1 MASLKDIQDQIN
13 NNTFDPSKLNA
24 RQRKAVDEAIRRGLI
39 TGPSMNEL
47 QSERAGAAKDV
58 ATIDAAVKN
67 PIGVKL
73 QQQGSSLDGRSEA
86 VLAGDLIGSITPYV
100 MMRKKIFSA
109 AKSKVPGDK
118 NTGLFA
124 RTKMFSNF
132 SDKLTARLP
141 GRFKLLGGLTKL
153 LAKVADPT
161 IGRVLA
167 SPLGKAEMMS
177 VLGGT
182 AGAGAGSVTY
192 DMLNE
197 TVGVAAMDAIASDLE
212 NMSPKEVN
220 TDMMANAADA
230 MFTALAWNAGAA
242 ALTPVIT
249 KSLGKIGR
257 LAIGAKSKDAKELVN
272 IARDKGLP
280 LPMVM
285 TAQEGTG
292 LLGGF
297 AAKYFKVLGIMPFIN
312 GIGKE
317 ALQGAEQAAGRN
329 YLNNDVLKYGPLIK
343 TGMLSATV
351 WKQADAA
358 FKQNS
363 NLINSSYKA
372 FDTLADTIGNPK
384 VIPTGHV
391 KKMAGD
397 YVGELSMKYP
407 GLTAYANDAMGNI
420 DMKALE
426 KLQGTGDPLA
436 LFFRYMNKIDDF
448 VTPKQYKGMMETLNR
463 AIGETTYDN
472 IRPTLWSIREALE
485 NDLNSFGGAITKE
498 TFLKDDAVK
507 AAYETLKK
515 TNPAAAEADMA
526 LKISESEKLKD
537 KLYGANDTFSTLMNF
552 YQDANITKI
561 FREYNATTF
570 TNKALAGIGGMQKKK
585 AQRFFNDLAN
595 DVFTRG
601 DTDAVLQFKQL
612 LGASKIASRK
622 TPGKGIGITKGGG
635 EALYDAAKARWMFNS
650 FIKSF
655 DSASSPAGRS
665 MIDEIMEESTVRAGI
680 NGTVDVME
688 SMVQK
693 GTGVEQTID
702 FSIDKVKG
710 GTNIFDATKIR
721 FSPKDTSMFNINK
734 FMRNLGL
741 SDIVDDVGQ
750 EKMTAILGGKAQ
762 SKEFE
767 KFLTYMKAIS
777 DTPIADTSTFMQR
790 RLQLGGLNSFT
801 GALVLGG
808 SAAVNPFA
816 PALFILL
823 GRRAGQILTDPIAM
837 RAFNDA
843 LNPDEQIRLLMGK
856 KVGNGVP
863 GVLGIGRRYFKGRD
877 IQTAAN
883 ILKSPGVV
891 GRLGLT
897 QKREAFARLVNYLNE
912 SDADVPRVDPKTVTP
927 EEITERMGQLDA
939 KVPAP
944 NYNEET
950 LPKNNFEVMFAQ
962 DYSGTSGNL
971 QTDTNAVEMLS
982 TATQNEAMVDAEEA
996 PVEAEEKSMIMADL
1010 QLEDPVAQAPTAPV
1024 PPATGQVNPQ
1034 QFQALFPNDPTG
1046 AAIAQR
1052 GVRRG

>member
-1 MASLKDIQDQIN
+1 MASFKDIQDQID
-13 NNTFDPSKLNA
+13 NNTFDPSKLNS
-24 RQRKAVDEAIRRGLI
+24 RQRQAVDEAIRRGLI
-39 TGPSMNEL
+39 KGPSMSEL
-47 QSERAGAAKDV
+47 QSKRAGAARDV
-58 ATIDAAVKN
+58 ATMDEAVKN
-67 PIGVKL
+67 PIGVRL
-73 QQQGSSLDGRSEA
+73 QQTGSSLDGRSEA

-100 MMRKKIFSA
+100 SMRKKIFSA

-118 NTGLFA
+118 STGLFA

-132 SDKLTARLP
+132 ADKLTTRLP
-141 GRFKLLGGLTKL
+141 GRFKLLGGLAKL
-153 LAKVADPT
+153 VAKVADPT
-161 IGRVLA
+161 VGRVLA
-167 SPLGKAEMMS
+167 SPLGKAEVYS

-197 TVGVAAMDAIASDLE
+197 TVGVAAMDAIASDME
-212 NMSPKEVN
+212 NMKPQEVN
-220 TDMMANAADA
+220 TDMMANAADS

-242 ALTPVIT
+242 TLTPVIT
-249 KSLGKIGR
+249 KGLGKVGR
-257 LAIGAKSKDAKELVN
+257 LMIGAKSKDAKELVN

-280 LPMVM
+280 VPMVM

-297 AAKYFKVLGIMPFIN
+297 ASKYFKVLGIMPFIN

-329 YLNNDVLKYGPLIK
+329 YLNNDVLKYGPLVK
-343 TGMLSATV
+343 TGMLSATI
-351 WKQADAA
+351 WKQAEQA
-358 FKQNS
+358 FIQNS
-363 NLINSSYKA
+363 NLINASYKA

-391 KKMAGD
+391 KKIAGD
-397 YVGELSMKYP
+397 YIGELSMKYP
-407 GLTAYANDAMGNI
+407 GLNAYAQDAIGNI
-420 DMKALE
+420 DMRALE

-448 VTPKQYKGMMETLNR
+448 VTPKQYKGMIETLNR
-463 AIGETTYDN
+463 AISTTTYEN

-485 NDLNSFGGAITKE
+485 NDLNSFGANITKE

-507 AAYETLKK
+507 AAYETLAK
-515 TNPAAAEADMA
+515 TNKAAADADMA
-526 LKISESEKLKD
+526 LKITESEKLRD

-552 YQDANITKI
+552 YQRANATKV
-561 FREYNATTF
+561 FRDYNATTF
-570 TNKALAGIGGMQKKK
+570 TNKALAGIGGMEKKK
-585 AQRFFNDLAN
+585 SQRFFNDLAN

-601 DTDAVLQFKQL
+601 DPTAIKQFRQL
-612 LGASKIASRK
+612 LGADKIVSKK
-622 TPGKGIGITKGGG
+622 TGQAIGVTKGGG
-635 EALYDAAKARWMFNS
+635 EALFNAAKARWMFNS
-650 FIKSF
+650 FYKGF
-655 DSASSPAGRS
+655 DSASSPAGRT
-665 MIDEIMEESTVRAGI
+665 MIDEIMNESSVRAGI

-693 GTGVEQTID
+693 GDVVD
-702 FSIDKVKG
+702 FSIDKVKTG
-710 GTNIFDATKIR
+710 NNIFDATKIK
-721 FSPKDTSMFNINK
+721 FSPKDTSGFNINK
-734 FMRNLGL
+734 FMRELGIA
-741 SDIVDDVGQ
+741 DPTDDVAK
-750 EKMTAILGGKAQ
+750 EKMISILGGRGQA
-762 SKEFE
+762 KEFE
-767 KFLTYMKAIS
+767 KFLTYMKAVS

-843 LNPDEQIRLLMGK
+843 LNPDEQIKLLMGQ

-927 EEITERMGQLDA
+927 EEITERMGQLQA
-939 KVPAP
+939 KVPTP

-950 LPKNNFEVMFAQ
+950 LPKNNFETMFAQ
-962 DYSGTSGNL
+962 DYSGSSGDL
-971 QTDTNAVEMLS
+971 QTDTNAVSMLS

-996 PVEAEEKSMIMADL
+996 PIEAEEKTSIMADL
-1010 QLEDPVAQAPTAPV
+1010 QLESPVAQPPAAPV

-1034 QFQALFPNDPTG
+1034 SFQALFPNDPTG

>member
-1 MASLKDIQDQIN
+1 MASIKEIQEAID
-13 NNTFDPSKLNA
+13 NNTFDPSKYNSK
-24 RQRKAVDEAIRRGLI
+24 QRRAIDAAIQKGLL
-39 TGPSMNEL
+39 TGPSMSEL
-47 QSERAGAAKDV
+47 ENQRAGAARDV
-58 ATIDAAVKN
+58 ATIDEAVKN
-67 PIGVKL
+67 PIGVRL
-73 QQQGSSLDGRSEA
+73 QQQDSSLDGRSEA

-100 MMRKKIFSA
+100 AMRKKIFSA

-118 NTGLFA
+118 STGLFA

-161 IGRVLA
+161 VGRVLA
-167 SPLGKAEMMS
+167 SPLGRAEVYS

-197 TVGVAAMDAIASDLE
+197 TVGVAAMDAIASDME
-212 NMSPKEVN
+212 NMSPKEVD
-220 TDMMANAADA
+220 TDMMANAADS

-249 KSLGKIGR
+249 KGLGKVGR
-257 LAIGAKSKDAKELVN
+257 LMIGAKSKDAKELVN

-317 ALQGAEQAAGRN
+317 ALQGAEQAAGKN
-329 YLNNDVLKYGPLIK
+329 YLNNDVLRFGPLVK

-384 VIPTGHV
+384 VIPTSHV
-391 KKMAGD
+391 KTMAKNYTD
-397 YVGELSMKYP
+397 ELAMKYP
-407 GLTAYANDAMGNI
+407 GIKGYGRSDMPM

-426 KLQGTGDPLA
+426 KLQGIGDPLS
-436 LFFRYMNKIDDF
+436 LFFRHMDLIDDF
-448 VTPKQYKGMMETLNR
+448 VTPKQYKGMMEELNR
-463 AIGETTYDN
+463 AISTTTYDN
-472 IRPTLWSIREALE
+472 IRPQLWSIREALE
-485 NDLNSFGGAITKE
+485 NDLNAFGGAITKE

-526 LKISESEKLKD
+526 LKISEAEKLKD

-552 YQDANITKI
+552 YQTANITKV
-561 FREYNATTF
+561 FKDYNATAF

-585 AQRFFNDLAN
+585 SQRFFNDLAN

-622 TPGKGIGITKGGG
+622 DPTKAIGVTKGGG
-635 EALYDAAKARWMFNS
+635 EALFDAAKARWMYNT

-655 DSASSPAGRS
+655 DSSSTPAGRS
-665 MIDEIMEESTVRAGI
+665 MLNEIMQESTVRAGI

-693 GTGVEQTID
+693 GTGVDQTID
-702 FSIDKVKG
+702 FSIDKVKA

-721 FSPKDTSMFNINK
+721 FSPKDTSEFNINK
-734 FMRNLGL
+734 FMRNLGID
-741 SDIVDDVGQ
+741 DITDDVGNS
-750 EKMTAILGGKAQ
+750 KMKAILGGPQQA
-762 SKEFE
+762 KEFE
-767 KFLTYMKAIS
+767 KFLTYMKAVS

-823 GRRAGQILTDPIAM
+823 GRRAGQILTDPVAM

-883 ILKSPGVV
+883 VLQSPGVI

-912 SDADVPRVDPKTVTP
+912 NDADIPRVDPKTVTP

-944 NYNEET
+944 NYNQET
-950 LPKNNFEVMFAQ
+950 LPKKNFETLFAQ
-962 DYSGTSGNL
+962 DYSGSSGDL
-971 QTDTNAVEMLS
+971 QTDTNAVTMLS

-996 PVEAEEKSMIMADL
+996 PIEAEEKTSIMADL
-1010 QLEDPVAQAPTAPV
+1010 QLESPVAQPPVAPV
-1024 PPATGQVNPQ
+1024 PPDTGQVDPQ
-1034 QFQALFPNDPTG
+1034 KFAALFPEDNSG
-1046 AAIAQR
+1046 QAIANR

>member
-1 MASLKDIQDQIN
+1 
-13 NNTFDPSKLNA
+13 
-24 RQRKAVDEAIRRGLI
+24 
-39 TGPSMNEL
+39 
-47 QSERAGAAKDV
+47 
-58 ATIDAAVKN
+58 
-67 PIGVKL
+67 
-73 QQQGSSLDGRSEA
+73 
-86 VLAGDLIGSITPYV
+86 
-100 MMRKKIFSA
+100 
-109 AKSKVPGDK
+109 
-118 NTGLFA
+118 
-124 RTKMFSNF
+124 
-132 SDKLTARLP
+132 
-141 GRFKLLGGLTKL
+141 
-153 LAKVADPT
+153 
-161 IGRVLA
+161 
-167 SPLGKAEMMS
+167 
-177 VLGGT
+177 
-182 AGAGAGSVTY
+182 
-192 DMLNE
+192 
-197 TVGVAAMDAIASDLE
+197 MDAIASDME
-212 NMSPKEVN
+212 NMSPKEVD
-220 TDMMANAADA
+220 TDMMANAADS

-249 KSLGKIGR
+249 KGLGKVGR
-257 LAIGAKSKDAKELVN
+257 LMIGAKSKDAKELVN

-329 YLNNDVLKYGPLIK
+329 YLNNDVLKYGPLVK

-351 WKQADAA
+351 WKQAEQA
-358 FKQNS
+358 FIQNS
-363 NLINSSYKA
+363 NLINASYKA

-397 YVGELSMKYP
+397 YIGELSMKYP
-407 GLTAYANDAMGNI
+407 GITAYAQDAMGNI

-463 AIGETTYDN
+463 AIGETNYDN

-485 NDLNSFGGAITKE
+485 NDLNSFGGNITKE
-498 TFLKDDAVK
+498 TFLKDDVVK
-507 AAYETLKK
+507 NAYETLKK

-526 LKISESEKLKD
+526 LKIKASEGLRD

-552 YQDANITKI
+552 YQRANATKV
-561 FREYNATTF
+561 FKEYSATTF
-570 TNKALAGIGGMQKKK
+570 TNKALAGIGSMEKKK

-601 DTDAVLQFKQL
+601 DSTAIKQFRQL
-612 LGASKIASRK
+612 LGADKIVSKK
-622 TPGKGIGITKGGG
+622 TGQAIGVTKGGG
-635 EALYDAAKARWMFNS
+635 EALYNAAKARWMFNS
-650 FIKSF
+650 FYKGF
-655 DSASSPAGRS
+655 DSASSPAGRT
-665 MIDEIMEESTVRAGI
+665 MIDEIMNDSTVRAGI

-693 GTGVEQTID
+693 GDVVD
-702 FSIDKVKG
+702 FSIDKVKTG
-710 GTNIFDATKIR
+710 NNIFDATKIK
-721 FSPKDTSMFNINK
+721 FSPKDTSGFNINK
-734 FMRNLGL
+734 FMRELGIA
-741 SDIVDDVGQ
+741 DPTDDVAK
-750 EKMTAILGGKAQ
+750 EKMISILGGRAQ

-767 KFLTYMKAIS
+767 KFLTYMKAVS

-823 GRRAGQILTDPIAM
+823 GRRAGQILTDPVAM

-843 LNPDEQIRLLMGK
+843 LNPDEQIKLLMGQ

-927 EEITERMGQLDA
+927 EEITERMGQLQA
-939 KVPAP
+939 SVPSP
-944 NYNEET
+944 NYNEDT
-950 LPKNNFEVMFAQ
+950 VPKNNFEVMFAQ
-962 DYSGTSGNL
+962 DYSGSSGNL
-971 QTDTNAVEMLS
+971 QTDTNAVNMLS

-1034 QFQALFPNDPTG
+1034 SFQALFPNDPTG